1 MANILASFIIF
12 LNLSAAGG
20 GGGGGRDNGISFWDW
35 TLKREIDLG
44 NFLTVLTLAGGI
56 ATWFFTTL
64 RDRHKKRREDARSGA
79 LRLLLKILRE
89 NAKPLGL
96 PTLKKTFE
104 SPEYKNFREGYC
116 GEDFQFENESEFE
129 SAVYRLD
136 WEGKVDFL
144 SPNEIAF
151 RMRERFA
158 PSLKPTITIVPDK
171 SQILAVFKRA
181 LDDDK
186 TQLWDLEPLAEAAL
200 RWDPDVTSKLLK
212 DAMAGENIFAQ
223 RKAAG
228 LLAKFPIA
236 SVVQQA

>member
-1 MANILASFIIF
+1 MLANISASFIIF
-12 LNLSAAGG
+12 LNLSTAGG
-20 GGGGGRDNGISFWDW
+20 SGGGWDGISLWGW
-35 TLKREIDLG
+35 TFKREIDLG

-56 ATWFFTTL
+56 ATWFFATL
-64 RDRHKKRREDARSGA
+64 KDRHKKRREDARSGA

-89 NAKPLGL
+89 NATPIQL
-96 PTLKKTFE
+96 PTLRRTFE
-104 SPEYKNFREGYC
+104 SPEYKKFREGYC
-116 GEDFQFENESEFE
+116 GEDFQFKDESEFE
-129 SAVYRLD
+129 SAVYRLE

-151 RMRERFA
+151 RLREKFA
-158 PSLKPTITIVPDK
+158 PSVKPTITVAPDK
-171 SQILAVFKRA
+171 SQIIAIFRRA

-212 DAMAGENIFAQ
+212 DALAEENIFTQ

-228 LLAKFPIA
+228 LLSKFPIA
-236 SVVQQA
+236 SVAQHA